1 MCTTTDTEIKDTNT
15 TETNRDV
22 SELLK
27 LDTYQGMTDA
37 EIESIITY
45 KKALAV
51 SSAFTENSERFIA
64 ECNKLDD
71 DFKKQKDLLDSICA
85 NVIKF
90 IPSYSTATLCDVN
103 GGE

>member
-1 MCTTTDTEIKDTNT
+1 MCTTTDNAENNDS
-15 TETNRDV
+15 TETPRDL

-27 LDTYQGMTDA
+27 LDTYQGMTDT
-37 EIESIITY
+37 EIETIITY

-51 SSAFTENSERFIA
+51 SSAFTENSERFVA

-90 IPSYSTATLCDVN
+90 IPSYSTVTLCDVN